1 MKPQSNPVVAATKL
15 VPADFGKT
23 PPEVGVELGGTLEFR
38 NHSREFPEFEIEFE
52 KPGPPC
58 ATDKLTG
65 TVNDPIIVH
74 MPGTNADFYYHVVYK
89 KADGT
94 RTLDQH
100 KYLARTCPGCGR

>member
-1 MKPQSNPVVAATKL
+1 
-15 VPADFGKT
+15 
-23 PPEVGVELGGTLEFR
+23 
-38 NHSREFPEFEIEFE
+38 
-52 KPGPPC
+52 
-58 ATDKLTG
+58 
-65 TVNDPIIVH
+65 